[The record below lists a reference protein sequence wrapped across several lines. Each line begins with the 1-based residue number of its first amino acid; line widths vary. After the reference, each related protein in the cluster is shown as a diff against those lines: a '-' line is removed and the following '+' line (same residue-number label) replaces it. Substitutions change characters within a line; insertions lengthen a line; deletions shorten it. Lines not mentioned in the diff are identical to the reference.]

1 MAKSSTRK
9 PPRNKTARNPKA
21 PVKAPARP
29 ARARKSPAAKSPA
42 AKPPTA
48 KPKSPKPRSPKPK
61 AAKSAPRTGKWVYA
75 FGGGKAAGRADM
87 RNLLGGKGAGL
98 AEMASLGL
106 PVPPGFT
113 ITTEVCTAYYAGAKT
128 YPKDMERQVAA
139 ALAEIGRITGR
150 TFGDE
155 VNPLLVS
162 VRSGA
167 RASMPGMMDTVLN
180 LGLNDVTVEA
190 LAKQSGDRRF
200 AYDSYR
206 RFITMYSDVVLGVE
220 HHHFEEILDDHKDRQ
235 GYTLDTDL
243 DADDWVA
250 LVERYKER
258 LAEEQGEPFPQDPHA
273 QLWGAISAVFGS
285 WMNQRAITY
294 RRLHGIP
301 EHWGTAVN
309 VQAMVF
315 GNMGE
320 TSATGVAFTRNPSTG
335 EKRLYGEYLINAQG
349 EDVVAGIRTP
359 QEISE
364 AARIAAGSD
373 KPSLEKTLP
382 AAFAELTRIYGV
394 LERHYRDMQD
404 LEFTIE
410 QGKLWML
417 QTRSGKRTAR
427 AALKIAVE
435 LANERLITRREAVM
449 RVDPGALEQL
459 LHPTI
464 DPKAERNVVATGLPA
479 SPGAASG
486 EIVFSADDAEAL
498 KAQGRS
504 VILVRIETSPEDI
517 HGMHA
522 AEGILTTRGGMT
534 SHAAVVARGMGKPCV
549 SGAGALRIDY
559 AAATMTIAG
568 HLLKK
573 GDIITVDGSTG
584 QVLLGRVPMVEPALS
599 GEFGTLMGW
608 ADAVRRLGVRAN
620 ADTPND
626 ARIALKYGAEGIGL
640 CRTEHMF
647 FDQDRI
653 RAVREMIL
661 ADDEKSR
668 RQALAKLLPMQRAD
682 FTELFEIMHGLPVTI
697 RLLDPPLHEFLPH
710 TPEEIAEVATA
721 MGADPKKL
729 ADRARELAEFNPM
742 LGFRG
747 CRLAIVYPEIAEM
760 QARAIFEAAVA
771 AAKRA
776 GRPVVP
782 EVMVP
787 LIASKQEL
795 DLIKSRIDAMAA
807 AVAKETGAKIAYQ
820 VGTMIELPRAALLAA
835 DIAQSAEFF
844 SFGTNDLTQTTFG
857 ISRDDAASFLGSYME
872 RGILAA
878 DPFVS
883 IDREGVG
890 ELIRIGVARGRATRR
905 NLKVGICGEHG
916 GDPSS
921 VAFCHEIGLDY
932 VSCSP
937 FRVPIARLA
946 AAQAALGKEA
956 ASQA

>member
-1 MAKSSTRK
+1 MAKSSSRKTRS
-9 PPRNKTARNPKA
+9 PNK
-21 PVKAPARP
+21 PARP
-29 ARARKSPAAKSPA
+29 APARKPAAPPNVVADKRAPA
-42 AKPPTA
+42 PG
-48 KPKSPKPRSPKPK
+48 K
-61 AAKSAPRTGKWVYA
+61 AKWVYR
-75 FGGGKAAGRADM
+75 FGNGKAEGRADM

-98 AEMASLGL
+98 AEMANLGL

-113 ITTEVCTAYYAGAKT
+113 ITTAVCTYYYENGKAYPAKLR
-128 YPKDMERQVAA
+128 EEVEA
-139 ALAEIGRITGR
+139 ALAEVGRITGKS
-150 TFGDE
+150 FGDGT
-155 VNPLLVS
+155 NPLLVS

-180 LGLNDVTVEA
+180 LGLNDATVEA
-190 LAKQSGDRRF
+190 LAKRSGDRRF

-206 RFITMYSDVVLGVE
+206 RFITMYSDVVLGLP
-220 HHHFEEILDDHKDRQ
+220 HHHFEEILDDHKDKH

-243 DADDWVA
+243 SADDWVV

-258 LAEEQGEPFPQDPHA
+258 LEEEHGAPFPQDPHE

-294 RRLHGIP
+294 RRLHNIP
-301 EHWGTAVN
+301 ESWGTAVN

-335 EKRLYGEYLINAQG
+335 ERRLYGEFLINAQG

-359 QEISE
+359 QEITE
-364 AARIAAGSD
+364 AARQEAGSD
-373 KPSLEKTLP
+373 KSSMETALP
-382 AAFAELTRIYGV
+382 QAFKELTRIYGA

-404 LEFTIE
+404 LEFTVE
-410 QGKLWML
+410 QGRLWML
-417 QTRSGKRTAR
+417 QTRSGKRTAK

-435 LANERLITRREAVM
+435 LANEGLITREEAVT
-449 RVDPGALEQL
+449 RIDPAALDQL

-464 DPKAERNVVATGLPA
+464 DPGAERKVIASGLPA

-486 EIVFSADDAEAL
+486 EIVFSSDEAETL
-498 KAQGRS
+498 KAKDKR
-504 VILVRIETSPEDI
+504 VILVRVETSPEDI

-549 SGAGALRIDY
+549 SGAGALRVDY
-559 AAATMTIAG
+559 AAGTMSVGGQAFKAGDVITI
-568 HLLKK
+568 
-573 GDIITVDGSTG
+573 DGSSG
-584 QVLLGRVPMVEPALS
+584 QVLAGRVPMIEPALS
-599 GEFGTLMGW
+599 GEFGTLMSW
-608 ADAVRRLGVRAN
+608 ADAVRKLGVRAN

-626 ARIALKYGAEGIGL
+626 ARVALKFGAEGIGL

-647 FDQDRI
+647 FDEDRI

-668 RQALAKLLPMQRAD
+668 RAALAKLLPMQRAD
-682 FTELFEIMHGLPVTI
+682 FIELFELMQGLPVTI

-710 TPEEIAEVATA
+710 SEEEIAEVAAA
-721 MGADPKKL
+721 MQADAKKL
-729 ADRARELAEFNPM
+729 AHRAHELNEFNPM

-747 CRLAIVYPEIAEM
+747 CRLALAYPEIAEM
-760 QARAIFEAAVA
+760 QARAIFEAAVEA
-771 AAKRA
+771 GKRT

-787 LIASKQEL
+787 LIATKAEL
-795 DLIKSRIDAMAA
+795 DLVKARIDAMAE
-807 AVAKETGAKIAYQ
+807 AVARESKSKIDYQ
-820 VGTMIELPRAALLAA
+820 VGTMIELPRAALRAA
-835 DIAQSAEFF
+835 DIAASAEFF
-844 SFGTNDLTQTTFG
+844 SFGTNDLTQTTYG
-857 ISRDDAASFLGSYME
+857 ISRDDAASFLGTYVA
-872 RGILAA
+872 RGVLPS

-890 ELIRIGVARGRATRR
+890 ELMRIGVERGRRARAK
-905 NLKVGICGEHG
+905 LKVGICGEHG
-916 GDPSS
+916 GDPAS
-921 VAFCHEIGLDY
+921 VAFCHELALDY

-946 AAQAALGKEA
+946 AAQAALGKDA
-956 ASQA
+956 AEEG

>member
-1 MAKSSTRK
+1 MVKSRSRRTRSHKQPLRSASGRAATARRHAAAAGKRAPAKSK
-9 PPRNKTARNPKA
+9 PS
-21 PVKAPARP
+21 
-29 ARARKSPAAKSPA
+29 RA
-42 AKPPTA
+42 
-48 KPKSPKPRSPKPK
+48 
-61 AAKSAPRTGKWVYA
+61 KWVYR
-75 FGGGKAAGRADM
+75 FGNGRAEGRADM
-87 RNLLGGKGAGL
+87 RDLLGGKGAGL
-98 AEMASLGL
+98 AEMANLGL

-113 ITTEVCTAYYAGAKT
+113 ITTAVCSHFYANEKR
-128 YPKDMERQVAA
+128 YPEDLRSQVDA
-139 ALAEIGRITGR
+139 ALAEVGRITGR
-150 TFGDE
+150 TFGDSS
-155 VNPLLVS
+155 NPLLVS

-180 LGLNDVTVEA
+180 LGLNDATVEA
-190 LAKQSGDRRF
+190 LAKQAGDRRF

-206 RFITMYSDVVLGVE
+206 RFITMYSDVVLGLP
-220 HHHFEEILDDHKDRQ
+220 HHHFEEILDDHKDRN

-243 DADDWVA
+243 TADDWVE
-250 LVERYKER
+250 LVRRYKQR
-258 LAEEQGEPFPQDPHA
+258 LEDEHGEPFPQDPHQ

-285 WMNQRAITY
+285 WMNQRAVTY
-294 RRLHGIP
+294 RRLHNIP
-301 EHWGTAVN
+301 ESWGTAVS

-335 EKRLYGEYLINAQG
+335 DRRLYGEFLINAQG

-359 QEISE
+359 QEITE
-364 AARIAAGSD
+364 AARREAGSD
-373 KPSLEKTLP
+373 KSSMEQALP
-382 AAFAELTRIYGV
+382 PAFKELTRIYGV

-404 LEFTIE
+404 LEFTVE

-417 QTRSGKRTAR
+417 QTRAGKRTAR

-435 LANERLITRREAVM
+435 LANEGLITRREAVS
-449 RVDPGALEQL
+449 RIDPGALDQL

-464 DPKAERNVVATGLPA
+464 DPNAERTVVATGLPA

-486 EIVFSADDAEAL
+486 EIVFSADEAEAL
-498 KAQGRS
+498 KAKDKS

-549 SGAGALRIDY
+549 SGAGALRVDY
-559 AAATMTIAG
+559 AAGTMSVAGRTFKQGDVITI
-568 HLLKK
+568 
-573 GDIITVDGSTG
+573 DGSTG
-584 QVLLGRVPMVEPALS
+584 QVLAGRVPMTEAALS
-599 GEFGTLMGW
+599 GEFAILMGW
-608 ADAVRRLGVRAN
+608 ADGVRKLGVRAN

-626 ARIALKYGAEGIGL
+626 ARVALKFGAEGIGL

-647 FDQDRI
+647 FDEGRI

-668 RQALAKLLPMQRAD
+668 RAALAKLLPMQRAD
-682 FTELFEIMHGLPVTI
+682 FVELFVIMQGLPVTI

-710 TPEEIAEVATA
+710 SEEEFAEVAA
-721 MGADPKKL
+721 VMGADAKKL
-729 ADRARELAEFNPM
+729 ADRARELQEFNPM

-747 CRLAIVYPEIAEM
+747 CRLALAYPEIAEM
-760 QARAIFEAAVA
+760 QARAIFEAAVE
-771 AAKRA
+771 AAKRT
-776 GRPVVP
+776 GKPVVP

-787 LIASKQEL
+787 LIATKTEL
-795 DLIKSRIDAMAA
+795 DLVKASIDAMAK
-807 AVAKETGAKIAYQ
+807 AVARETKSRVDYQ
-820 VGTMIELPRAALLAA
+820 IGTMIELPRACLRAA
-835 DIAQSAEFF
+835 EIARSAEFF
-844 SFGTNDLTQTTFG
+844 SFGTNDLTQTTYG
-857 ISRDDAASFLGSYME
+857 ISRDDAASFLGTYVA
-872 RGILAA
+872 RGVLPS

-890 ELIRIGVARGRATRR
+890 ELMRIGVERGRSTRPK
-905 NLKVGICGEHG
+905 LKVGICGEHG
-916 GDPSS
+916 GDPAS
-921 VAFCHEIGLDY
+921 VAFCHEIALDY

-946 AAQAALGKEA
+946 AAQAAIGKA
-956 ASQA
+956 PARDA